1 MSVLVFVGPTLSG
14 EETLRC
20 CPGATLAP
28 PIAVGELYALAL
40 RRQRPQRVL
49 LIDGYF
55 ERMAAVWHKEI
66 LFALE
71 RGICVYGA
79 ASMGALRAAE
89 LAPMGMIGIGAIYR
103 DFAAGRLNDDDE
115 VAVAHLPQN
124 HGYASMS
131 EALVN
136 IRATVERAIA
146 KRVLSKRNAAALVVA
161 AQQLHY
167 RDRTWPALL
176 ANAPQKFSRWVVQH
190 AVNRKADDARLALAA
205 VRRPVAARERT
216 ARARVT
222 AMPATWA
229 MGVLDSLVR
238 APRPQ

>member
-1 MSVLVFVGPTLSG
+1 MSVVIYVGPTLSG
-14 EETLRC
+14 DEVRRRC
-20 CPGATLAP
+20 PDAQLAP

-40 RRQRPQRVL
+40 QRRRPARVL

-66 LFALE
+66 LFALQ
-71 RGICVYGA
+71 RGISVYGA

-103 DFAAGRLNDDDE
+103 DFAAGRINDDDE
-115 VAVAHLPQN
+115 VAVAHLPQS
-124 HGYASMS
+124 HDYAAMS

-136 IRATVERAIA
+136 IRATVALAIA
-146 KRVLSKRNAAALVVA
+146 KRVIGVRDGAAIIST

-167 RDRTWPALL
+167 RDRTWQALL
-176 ANAPQKFSRWVVQH
+176 ANAPPTFAAWAAPH
-190 AVNRKADDARLALAA
+190 AVNRKADDARLALTA
-205 VRRPVAARERT
+205 VRRPSATREQK

-229 MGVLDSLVR
+229 MGVLDTLIR
-238 APRPQ
+238 NRR

>member
-14 EETLRC
+14 AETLRC

-40 RRQRPQRVL
+40 RRRRPQRVL

-66 LFALE
+66 LFALD
-71 RGICVYGA
+71 RSICVYGA

-115 VAVAHLPQN
+115 VAVAHLPEN
-124 HGYASMS
+124 HGYAAMS

-136 IRATVERAIA
+136 IRATVDRAIA
-146 KRVLSKRNAAALVVA
+146 QQVLSKRSAAALIIA

-167 RDRTWPALL
+167 RERTWPALL
-176 ANAPQKFSRWVVQH
+176 ANAPQKFSQWVAQH

-205 VRRPVAARERT
+205 VRKPVATRERT
-216 ARARVT
+216 ARARVSK
-222 AMPATWA
+222 MPATWA
-229 MGVLDSLVR
+229 MGVLDSLAR
-238 APRPQ
+238 SPFPS